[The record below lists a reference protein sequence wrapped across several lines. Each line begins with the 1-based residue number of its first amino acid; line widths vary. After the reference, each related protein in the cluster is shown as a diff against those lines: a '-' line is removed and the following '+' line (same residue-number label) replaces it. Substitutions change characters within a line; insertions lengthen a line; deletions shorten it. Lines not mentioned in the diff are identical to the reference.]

1 MSKTIL
7 KPNETIR
14 KINKDEIEIKTD
26 IKKIIIRYIPT
37 FIILIILVLCEL
49 YCMDRI
55 PKINVTIL
63 LMTLIPIVS
72 IISGFFIL
80 NWNLKIYNSKMIIK
94 YDFKTY
100 IIDINKLVSIESKHS
115 QKSYRGAGGIIYY
128 LNIIYEENQSLKE
141 INLIYKYKSAYSL
154 INYANID
161 QINYLLNSIEYKYDE
176 PIIDGDSLNLNS
188 NKKEILIL
196 IMIIL
201 IGWTILN
208 IILIIIMK
216 ILGE

>member
-14 KINKDEIEIKTD
+14 KINIDEIEIKTD

-188 NKKEILIL
+188 NKKEILIV

>member
-1 MSKTIL
+1 MSKKIL
-7 KPNETIR
+7 KPNKTIR
-14 KINKDEIEIKTD
+14 KINIDEIEIKTD

-55 PKINVTIL
+55 PKINVTIF

-80 NWNLKIYNSKMIIK
+80 NWNLKISNSKMIIK

-115 QKSYRGAGGIIYY
+115 QRSYRGAGGIIYY
-128 LNIIYEENQSLKE
+128 LNIIYETNQSLKE

-161 QINYLLNSIEYKYDE
+161 QINYLLNSIEYKYDD
-176 PIIDGDSLNLNS
+176 PILDGDSLNHNI
-188 NKKEILIL
+188 NKKEIFMV

-208 IILIIIMK
+208 IILFIIMK

>member
-1 MSKTIL
+1 MSKKIL
-7 KPNETIR
+7 KPNKTIR
-14 KINKDEIEIKTD
+14 KINVDEIEIKTD

-49 YCMDRI
+49 YCMYRMQ
-55 PKINVTIL
+55 KINVAFL
-63 LMTLIPIVS
+63 LMALIPMALGIP
-72 IISGFFIL
+72 GFFVL

-100 IIDINKLVSIESKHS
+100 IIDINKLVSIEPKHS

-161 QINYLLNSIEYKYDE
+161 QINYLLNSIEYKYDD
-176 PIIDGDSLNLNS
+176 PILDGDSLNHNI
-188 NKKEILIL
+188 NKKEIFMV

-208 IILIIIMK
+208 IILFIMMK

>member
-1 MSKTIL
+1 MSKKIL
-7 KPNETIR
+7 KPNKTIR
-14 KINKDEIEIKTD
+14 KINVDKIEIKTD

-55 PKINVTIL
+55 PKINITIL

-100 IIDINKLVSIESKHS
+100 IIDINKLVSIEPKHS

-161 QINYLLNSIEYKYDE
+161 QINYLLNSIEYKYDD
-176 PIIDGDSLNLNS
+176 PILDGDSFNHNI
-188 NKKEILIL
+188 NKKEIFMV

-208 IILIIIMK
+208 IILFIMMK